1 MIEVEIIQISLDEA
15 QNMLIPP
22 TIAEEHIARML
33 AMWHGQTPLY
43 RNPQTGVLMTVAN
56 SHSMEPTGWA
66 WEVDRYVER
75 HWKEYL
81 AAARAVMELR

>member
-1 MIEVEIIQISLDEA
+1 
-15 QNMLIPP
+15 MLIQS
-22 TIAEEHIARML
+22 TIAEERIAKML

-43 RNPQTGVLMTVAN
+43 RRQDIGVTVTVAN
-56 SHSMEPTGWA
+56 SSHLGDPTGWA
-66 WEVDRYVER
+66 WEVDRYVEL

>member
-1 MIEVEIIQISLDEA
+1 MIQ
-15 QNMLIPP
+15 P
-22 TIAEEHIARML
+22 TIAEKRIAKML

-43 RNPQTGVLMTVAN
+43 RDQKAGVTITVAN
-56 SHSMEPTGWA
+56 SHTVQDPTGFA

>member
-1 MIEVEIIQISLDEA
+1 MIQ
-15 QNMLIPP
+15 P
-22 TIAEEHIARML
+22 TIAEERIAKML

-43 RNPQTGVLMTVAN
+43 REPHSRVLITVAN
-56 SHSMEPTGWA
+56 QNVIQPSGWSV
-66 WEVDRYVER
+66 ELDRYVER

>member
-1 MIEVEIIQISLDEA
+1 MIQ
-15 QNMLIPP
+15 P
-22 TIAEEHIARML
+22 TIAEERIAKML

-43 RNPQTGVLMTVAN
+43 RRSDGVTIKVAHI
-56 SHSMEPTGWA
+56 SSPADPTGWA
-66 WEVDRYVER
+66 WEIDRYVDR